1 MCWDVVMKTNKS
13 EIKKK
18 YTNYTDFVRTEN
30 GSLVN
35 IKTMKIVNEMVH
47 TNKNDFNQIMNRV
60 GV

>member
-1 MCWDVVMKTNKS
+1 MILMIDN
-13 EIKKK
+13 KKK
-18 YTNYTDFVRTEN
+18 TTDYRDFVRNET
-30 GSLVN
+30 GKLIN